1 MHDGVLFM
9 TSAASRPVTPM
20 FCLMCALI
28 GGLSFSQVYALQSV
42 LPAIVADLGVS
53 VAAAGSTI
61 GATLLAMA
69 VVSPFMGMV
78 SDALGRRGLM
88 VAAAAVLAVPTA
100 AICFAQSLGQIWFL
114 RFMQGL
120 VVPGMTVVLLAYLA
134 EEFSTAG
141 RIRLT
146 AFYISGSVLG
156 GFLGRFSLGYLNQ
169 SMGWRQGM
177 LYMALVSVLGAV
189 LIWRGLPPSR
199 HFQANRHLGQ
209 SWQMVRRH
217 LRERQLFVSCVLGF
231 CLSFCLM
238 ACFTYIN
245 LHLAA
250 APYRFNTAQL
260 ADVFAVY
267 LLGMVV
273 TPLAGRAMADFGLR
287 PTALV
292 ATACT
297 AVGLLLSLHGHVWL
311 IIVALALI
319 SCGIF
324 VAQIAAIN
332 HLAQH
337 IHEGRSLASGLY
349 YTGYYTG
356 GFCGTWLC
364 GYAFAWQGWAATVAV
379 MLVVQVVAVAMCWR
393 HMQRQEVCE

>member
-1 MHDGVLFM
+1 MM
-9 TSAASRPVTPM
+9 TANFRPITATL
-20 FCLMCALI
+20 CLVCALI

-42 LPAIVADLGVS
+42 LPAIVADLHVS
-53 VAAAGSTI
+53 PAAAGSTI

-69 VVSPFMGMV
+69 LVSPFMGMV
-78 SDALGRRGLM
+78 SDAFGRRGLM
-88 VAAAAVLAVPTA
+88 VVAAVLLAVPTA
-100 AICFAQSLGQIWFL
+100 AICFAQSFGQIWFF
-114 RFMQGL
+114 RFVQGL
-120 VVPGMTVVLLAYLA
+120 IVPGMTVVLLAYLA
-134 EEFSTAG
+134 EEFAASG

-146 AFYISGSVLG
+146 AFYISGSILG

-169 SMGWRQGM
+169 SIGYRQAM
-177 LYMALVSVLGAV
+177 LYMATVSILGAV
-189 LIWRGLPPSR
+189 LIWRNLPPSR
-199 HFQANRHLGQ
+199 HFQPNRDLA
-209 SWQMVRRH
+209 SSLAILRRH
-217 LRERQLFVSCVLGF
+217 LRGRQLYISCVLGF

-260 ADVFAVY
+260 ADIFAVY

-273 TPLAGRAMADFGLR
+273 TPLAGRAMANWGLR
-287 PTALV
+287 PTALA
-292 ATACT
+292 ATICT
-297 AVGLLLSLHGHVWL
+297 AIGLFLSLHDDVVL

-324 VAQIAAIN
+324 VTQIAAIN

-364 GYAFAWQGWAATVAV
+364 GYAFAWQGWSATVGIV
-379 MLVVQVVAVAMCWR
+379 LLIQIVALTMCWR
-393 HMQRQEVCE
+393 YMQR